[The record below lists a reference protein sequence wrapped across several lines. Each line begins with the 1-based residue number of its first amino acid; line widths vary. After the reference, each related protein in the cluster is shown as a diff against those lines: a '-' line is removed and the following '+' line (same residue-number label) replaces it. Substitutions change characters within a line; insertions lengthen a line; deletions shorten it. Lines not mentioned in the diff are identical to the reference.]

1 MNVDGHWRGSLIRP
15 SLLPPGMRFRI
26 QPLTTMTLT
35 KKHLEFEASCRQI
48 IGLTICKVEYAELP
62 VESTNS
68 TPFFW
73 YPTRFPNLHSVDF
86 SIYLHAETGQI
97 AEIFWGAQF
106 YQYDLCLELSASSI
120 NQPAD
125 NSFRRTVDVSGSD
138 LWANFI
144 GTRITDMKI
153 HWESFRMTEIIV
165 YPQDFQLTFSNN
177 HTVFISLADLHQ
189 GDDEVS
195 KGSDNLMVTDN
206 EELARQVKMI
216 D

>member
-1 MNVDGHWRGSLIRP
+1 
-15 SLLPPGMRFRI
+15 
-26 QPLTTMTLT
+26 MTLS

-97 AEIFWGAQF
+97 ADIFWGAQF
-106 YQYDLCLELSASSI
+106 YQYDLCLQLSASSI

-125 NSFRRTVDVSGSD
+125 NSFRRTVDVSRSD
-138 LWANFI
+138 LWAKFI
-144 GTRITDMKI
+144 GTRITDIRI

-177 HTVFISLADLHQ
+177 HTVFISLAQLHQ
-189 GDDEVS
+189 GHDEVS